1 MSFQCLFKAP
11 VALFCSF
18 TVWSSTGTKVSFG
31 SDTQQWQLAHL
42 WSSYISCNQA
52 NSWSKPEKDQSTPLF
67 FVVRLQNK
75 MGVTIESSVWEPS
88 PFLYIFIFVSCFFSI
103 FLLPSKSSS
112 SSSSSLFDHSNSS
125 SFIPFQRNFLLLF
138 SLASGNF
145 IIAFFFFLKLRFDIR
160 LCLAS
165 SSCEIGFL
173 FSQWWRAC
181 GRCLES
187 TNWFIM
193 VWQRNKWCCY
203 CVLDSQL
210 RSLSVAF

>member
-11 VALFCSF
+11 FALFCSS

-67 FVVRLQNK
+67 FVVLLQNK

-88 PFLYIFIFVSCFFSI
+88 PFLYIFIFLSCFFSI

-145 IIAFFFFLKLRFDIR
+145 IIASFFFFFWNYALILGSVWLRVHVKSDSFFLSDGGLVVGVWRVRIGLLWCGQGTNDVVTVCWILSCA
-160 LCLAS
+160 LC
-165 SSCEIGFL
+165 
-173 FSQWWRAC
+173 R
-181 GRCLES
+181 
-187 TNWFIM
+187 
-193 VWQRNKWCCY
+193 
-203 CVLDSQL
+203 
-210 RSLSVAF
+210 